1 MEMRCEERGAG
12 TMRAESCA
20 GTREVLDGE
29 TCSAGFHVQYISR
42 IDPDYRKSRIGRER
56 VESEA
61 GDVVRA
67 GDRKRIFGASGASGA
82 FRVGLESLT
91 YSAYLGT
98 QRIS

>member
-1 MEMRCEERGAG
+1 
-12 TMRAESCA
+12 MRAESCA
-20 GTREVLDGE
+20 GTRGVLDGE
-29 TCSAGFHVQYISR
+29 TCSAGFHVQYIQYISR

-67 GDRKRIFGASGASGA
+67 GDRKRIFGASGA

-91 YSAYLGT
+91 NSAY
-98 QRIS
+98 